1 MKKIFII
8 TLIALVSLFS
18 LFADKTYEIETKYGL
33 KTVVVPDGYTAEDVL
48 LIIAKNY
55 YELDHEYKDLQ
66 ETVKELTESANQYIE
81 ANHKLRE
88 DYEALKSDYE
98 ILTEKLTKLSKT
110 TTLYCFSF
118 ANILFDFQSVISGAS
133 IDFGLVI
140 KETFMIK
147 TGISY
152 NLSNKLGL
160 SLGLGYMF

>member
-1 MKKIFII
+1 MKKIF
-8 TLIALVSLFS
+8 LIVLIMLVSLCS
-18 LFADKTYEIETKYGL
+18 LFADKAYEIETKYGV
-33 KTVVVPDGYTAEDVL
+33 KTLIIPDGYTEEEVL

-55 YELDHEYKDLQ
+55 YELDYEYKELQ
-66 ETVKELTESANQYIE
+66 EAVLNLTESANQYIE
-81 ANHKLRE
+81 TNKELRS
-88 DYEALKSDYE
+88 DYEKLKSDYE
-98 ILTEKLTKLSKT
+98 ILVEKLSKLSKT

-152 NLSNKLGL
+152 TMATKIGL